1 MSQQLI
7 DAVEQKYT
15 KRKLPEFHV
24 GDTVDVKLRIREG
37 GRERAQIFNGVV
49 IARGG
54 KGISETFTVRR
65 IVNNEGVE
73 RVLMLHSPLVSDVAV
88 KRRGKVRRAKLY
100 YLRDR
105 IGKARR
111 VRELRVSKHK
121 GAKTDAASA
130 APPANEPEVEEPE
143 PAAVGS

>member
-7 DAVEQKYT
+7 DLVEQKYT

-24 GDTVDVKLRIREG
+24 GDTVDVKMRIREG

-73 RVLMLHSPLVSDVAV
+73 RVLMLHSPLISDVN
-88 KRRGKVRRAKLY
+88 LTSPPL
-100 YLRDR
+100 LRN
-105 IGKARR
+105 
-111 VRELRVSKHK
+111 VS
-121 GAKTDAASA
+121 S
-130 APPANEPEVEEPE
+130 
-143 PAAVGS
+143 